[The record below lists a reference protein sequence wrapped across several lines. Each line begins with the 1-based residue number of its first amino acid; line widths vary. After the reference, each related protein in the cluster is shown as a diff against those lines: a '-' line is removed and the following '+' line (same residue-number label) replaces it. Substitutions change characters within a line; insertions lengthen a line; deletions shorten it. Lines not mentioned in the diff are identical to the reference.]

1 MKTALQLT
9 TLAFLVNAAFAD
21 QVTMKNG
28 DRLSGGIVKYDGKN
42 LVFRSELAGPVTI
55 PWDAV
60 TAIDSSAPLNVG
72 LKDGQV
78 IVGAVSTKDG
88 KLEVTT
94 KETGAVTASRKSIQ
108 YIRSKDEQA
117 AYETETGRV
126 LKSTLMDLWAAFLDL
141 T

>member
-28 DRLSGGIVKYDGKN
+28 DRLSGSIVKCDGKN
-42 LVFRSELAGPVTI
+42 LLLKSELAGAVTI

-88 KLEVTT
+88 KLEVAT
-94 KETGAVTASRKSIQ
+94 KEAGAVTASRESVQ
-108 YIRSKDEQA
+108 YIRSKKEQT
-117 AYETETGRV
+117 AYETETGRLRNTKLV
-126 LKSTLMDLWAAFLDL
+126 
-141 T
+141 